1 MVRREAVAGRV
12 DPAVKREIEAAI
24 EEAGIDESEFVRRS
38 VATYFRENPDNLELL
53 QSSETLEEFWDRMFD
68 ALWP

>member
-12 DPAVKREIEAAI
+12 DPAVKRGIKAAI

-53 QSSETLEEFWDRMFD
+53 
-68 ALWP
+68 

>member
-1 MVRREAVAGRV
+1 MVRMQAVAGRV

-38 VATYFRENPDNLELL
+38 VATYFQENPDNLELL
-53 QSSETLEEFWDRMFD
+53 RSNETLEEFWDGMLD
-68 ALWP
+68 AL